1 MVKNLQSGRPGFD
14 PWVAKILWRRAW
26 QLTPVSLPG
35 ESLWTEEP
43 GDYNPWGRK
52 ELDMTESVSTQ
63 LTNVTVLKSGCLPL
77 KSQYSRS
84 MCW

>member
-1 MVKNLQSGRPGFD
+1 LLYFPGGSDSICLQCGRPGFD

-43 GDYNPWGRK
+43 GG
-52 ELDMTESVSTQ
+52 LQSM
-63 LTNVTVLKSGCLPL
+63 G
-77 KSQYSRS
+77 SQRAGHD
-84 MCW
+84 